1 MEEQLQVTAWE
12 VQVQVRVRK
21 PLAEE
26 RESSQLALNAV
37 AASQGAEQDDT

>member
-12 VQVQVRVRK
+12 VQVQVRK

-26 RESSQLALNAV
+26 RESSQLAPNAV